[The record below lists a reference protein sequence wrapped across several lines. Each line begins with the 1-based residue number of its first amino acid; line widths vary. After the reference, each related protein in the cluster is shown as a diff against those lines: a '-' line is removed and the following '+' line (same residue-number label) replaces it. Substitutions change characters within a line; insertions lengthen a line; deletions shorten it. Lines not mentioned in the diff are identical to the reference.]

1 MEKVAKLVK
10 FQFWLLLA
18 GTIFAWANFGVELK
32 SWMNNSVCTAGCA
45 AGASSPF
52 VTPCFYGALFFLL
65 AFLVSWKIKSAIKKN
80 Q

>member
-32 SWMNNSVCTAGCA
+32 DWMDDSVCTAGCA
-45 AGASSPF
+45 AGAVSPF
-52 VTPCFYGALFFLL
+52 VTPCFYGVLFFLL